1 MLHRLGVDALDTGA
15 WAILVVQLA
24 HQLGWANW
32 SAEDL
37 DSALEVDQIARH
49 STSVKSACGVP
60 SSGRTLSCSM
70 FGSADSNGDA
80 CQVGGKFSCLVARIR
95 SQFDG
100 YVQEE
105 RKYGLAVLQSM
116 RAEERRQ
123 CAFCKW
129 TCLEAALVLDYCL
142 VLQRISGRGKHSEG
156 IGYPMAP
163 PGNIR

>member
-24 HQLGWANW
+24 HRLGWAIWN
-32 SAEDL
+32 AEDL
-37 DSALEVDQIARH
+37 DSALEVDQIAQH
-49 STSVKSACGVP
+49 STSVKSACGMP

-80 CQVGGKFSCLVARIR
+80 CQVGGKFACLVAHIC
-95 SQFDG
+95 SQFEG

-116 RAEERRQ
+116 RAEEPRQ
-123 CAFCKW
+123 CAFCNL
-129 TCLEAALVLDYCL
+129 TCLEPALALDYCL
-142 VLQRISGRGKHSEG
+142 ALQCISRRGEHSEP
-156 IGYPMAP
+156 IGYPSRLP
-163 PGNIR
+163 LL